1 MDLTSAEKETYL
13 NQLVKK
19 IKSYSIE
26 ETMRNSIDMKVF
38 QECSKMKAEL
48 QNMHITLDTI

>member
-1 MDLTSAEKETYL
+1 MTSAEKETYL

-26 ETMRNSIDMKVF
+26 EKMRNSIDMKVF

-48 QNMHITLDTI
+48 QNMHITLGTI